1 MFIGIVASSNFRSSA
16 PRGACLCPQSL
27 QALLRRLCWQML
39 VPPQSLQSLL
49 GRLCWQMLGPPQ
61 SLQRLLWQLCSHL
74 PRPRCCALTLCRCLP
89 SLPPVGRILRLKILE
104 SFLGSI
110 SGDAKGTMFQ
120 DIQHFQSLHGQ
131 AGLGHHVGFKIPI
144 PHGHHHR
151 KHHHGGNCY
160 PHKSW

>member
-1 MFIGIVASSNFRSSA
+1 MPLPAVLAGA
-16 PRGACLCPQSL
+16 PAAVMLADARAPAVLAGAPPAVMLADARAPAVLAEAPLAVMLAFTAPPLLCAHPL
-27 QALLRRLCWQML
+27 
-39 VPPQSLQSLL
+39 P
-49 GRLCWQMLGPPQ
+49 
-61 SLQRLLWQLCSHL
+61 L
-74 PRPRCCALTLCRCLP
+74 PRPRAPACRCCAITLCRCLP